1 MNEVEIEVG
10 DWVLVTKR
18 SEDGLDHH
26 HDYTNEEPLYL
37 YNIGSGG
44 KVIFCR
50 HGDFL
55 VEFYWGKY
63 NYQQAYYKEQAKEV
77 GVHDAKGG
85 WYVDK
90 NCLTVLPK
98 GLTREEMKA
107 LGKVMI

>member
-1 MNEVEIEVG
+1 MKIEVG

-18 SEDGLDHH
+18 SEDGLDCHW
-26 HDYTNEEPLYL
+26 DYSDEEPRYL
-37 YNIGSGG
+37 YDIGSGG
-44 KVIFCR
+44 KVLAYGN
-50 HGDFL
+50 GDWL

-63 NYQQAYYKEQAKEV
+63 NYQQALYKEQPKDV

-98 GLTREEMKA
+98 GLTREQMKA